1 MEKRNK
7 LQLNIKTFES
17 KGGGGGVDDRISA
30 LSFSVHKPQIRRL
43 E

>member
-17 KGGGGGVDDRISA
+17 KGGGGFDDRISP
-30 LSFSVHKPQIRRL
+30 LSFSVHKPKKGD
-43 E
+43 

>member
-17 KGGGGGVDDRISA
+17 KGGGGFDDRIRYIN
-30 LSFSVHKPQIRRL
+30 PR
-43 E
+43 